1 MLENAIPKN
10 ELEQILDCKSVSEI
24 WTVYLKLLATLN
36 FDRIIYATTNLG
48 KSGLSESL
56 KDGLVLSNHHP
67 TLINE
72 MVKNKCFDN
81 DTRWHSKNQINVMP
95 WEEALGSNEI
105 DYSKYLFFPTIKK
118 PMSMYE
124 KNVIKNYQK
133 FNLNA
138 GYTIFFKHSSGTGSS
153 GFSLCSKLSQ
163 SETNRQWK
171 KNGKTIITLSKL
183 FDLHLWQLPY
193 VHFSLLPI
201 RRKLTKRQ
209 REALHWISN
218 GKSIVETSIIMNLTV
233 PTIDKHLRLAR
244 ENLDAK
250 TTIEAMVKAQTN
262 AQLYD
267 FRFKT

>member
-1 MLENAIPKN
+1 MLDSKQTNDY
-10 ELEQILDCKSVSEI
+10 LEQLLSCRSLTEI
-24 WTVYLKLLATLN
+24 WKMYLEILAV
-36 FDRIIYATTNLG
+36 FDFNHIIYATTNLG

-67 TLINE
+67 TLIKE
-72 MVKNKCFDN
+72 MVDNKCFDN
-81 DTRWHSKNQINVMP
+81 DTRWYSKNKINVMP
-95 WEEALGSNEI
+95 WEEDLGPNEI

-118 PMSMYE
+118 PMSMCE
-124 KNVIKNYQK
+124 RNAIKNYQK

-171 KNGKTIITLSKL
+171 KNEKTIMTLSKL
-183 FDLHLWQLPY
+183 FDLHLRQLPY

-218 GKSIVETSIIMNLTV
+218 GKSIVETSIIMNLSV

-250 TTIEAMVKAQTN
+250 TTIEAVVKAQTN

-267 FRFKT
+267 FGFKT